1 MHLWVGYSKMIYP
14 ESLEKL
20 INYYKKLPGIGEKN
34 AERLALA
41 TLNFKE
47 EDLDKFS
54 ESLKNIKKI
63 HKCSIC
69 GHLTENEICNICSDP
84 SRNKNL
90 ICVIEDYKSVFS
102 FEKAGNFRGVYH
114 VLNGLISPAD
124 NIGPD
129 NINLS
134 SLVKRVEEAEKPEL
148 ILALKSTIEGETT
161 TLYIKKIFEKKNVL
175 ISRLSYGIPMGAE
188 IDYLDI
194 ITLDKAL
201 EDRKK
206 ISD

>member
-1 MHLWVGYSKMIYP
+1 MIYP

-102 FEKAGNFRGVYH
+102 FEKAGNYKGVYH

-134 SLVKRVEEAEKPEL
+134 SLVRRVEEAEKPEL

>member
-1 MHLWVGYSKMIYP
+1 MIYP
-14 ESLEKL
+14 KTLERL
-20 INYYKKLPGIGEKN
+20 INYYRKLPGIGEKN

-47 EDLDKFS
+47 EDIDNFKLALGD
-54 ESLKNIKKI
+54 LKNIK
-63 HKCSIC
+63 KCSIC
-69 GHLTENEICNICSDP
+69 GHLTEDEVCSICSDEA
-84 SRNKNL
+84 RDKNL

-102 FEKAGNFRGVYH
+102 FEKVGNYRGVYH

-134 SLVKRVEEAEKPEL
+134 SLVKRVRDAEKPEL
-148 ILALKSTIEGETT
+148 ILALKSTVEGETT
-161 TLYIKKIFEKKNVL
+161 TLYIKKIFEKDNVL